1 MAMLLRTIRRSIA
14 LKLTLTLIG
23 FVAISSA
30 VAGLYLSR
38 ALQAL
43 AAESLATRP
52 RAVAVES
59 RETGLGA
66 VAAVAHDE
74 AAAALRSG
82 TPASMQ
88 ELVGR
93 IARST
98 GARVTLIAPDGRVLG
113 ESARGLGDLAAMDNH
128 GDRPEVR
135 AALAGR

>member
-23 FVAISSA
+23 FVAISGA
-30 VAGLYLSR
+30 VAGLYRSR
-38 ALQAL
+38 ALQAF
-43 AAESLATRP
+43 
-52 RAVAVES
+52 AVES
-59 RETGLGA
+59 LETRLGA
-66 VAAVAHDE
+66 VAAVAHEE